1 VPLYSF
7 RDVPRQLS
15 EYEEMS
21 TFHQTSPD
29 SGFTKGWICSKAT
42 RDGHI
47 TLANGRLIVTAG
59 DREESMLGSNDE
71 VRRCLRDLFAI
82 EFDDSVDLS
91 RLDNSPKS

>member
-1 VPLYSF
+1 
-7 RDVPRQLS
+7 
-15 EYEEMS
+15 MS

-59 DREESMLGSNDE
+59 DRREESMLGSNDE
-71 VRRCLRDLFAI
+71 VRRCLHDHFAI

-91 RLDNSPKS
+91 RLDSFPKS